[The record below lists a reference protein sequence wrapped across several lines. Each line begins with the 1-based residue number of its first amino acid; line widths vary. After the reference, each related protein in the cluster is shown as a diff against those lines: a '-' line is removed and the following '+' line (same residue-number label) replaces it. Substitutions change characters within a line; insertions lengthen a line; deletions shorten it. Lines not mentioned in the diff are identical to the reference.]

1 MAADGGLGKRISIF
15 LEILL
20 YVQLIQIAGKTTG
33 VYYQFGLTI
42 DGPQS
47 LRDFK
52 LKDLRNASDVI
63 AAKRAKLFELQNK
76 DK

>member
-33 VYYQFGLTI
+33 V
-42 DGPQS
+42 
-47 LRDFK
+47 
-52 LKDLRNASDVI
+52 VI
-63 AAKRAKLFELQNK
+63 HLA
-76 DK
+76 